1 MTVIA
6 LIGAKALWLT
16 YIWLASA
23 IAAAW
28 IAERKGYTER
38 AGLAAGLLLSAL
50 GLVIWLLWPAR
61 AESRWKREGA
71 LPRNSLPRRGRR

>member
-16 YIWLASA
+16 YLWLASA

-28 IAERKGYTER
+28 LSDRKGYGEP
-38 AGLAAGLLLSAL
+38 S
-50 GLVIWLLWPAR
+50 
-61 AESRWKREGA
+61 
-71 LPRNSLPRRGRR
+71 GRRRTTETTSWS

>member
-1 MTVIA
+1 MSTTIIA

-28 IAERKGYTER
+28 ISERKGYGER
-38 AGLAAGLLLSAL
+38 PGLAAGLLLSAA
-50 GLVIWLLWPAR
+50 GLVIWLVWPAR

-71 LPRNSLPRRGRR
+71 IPRLRR

>member
-1 MTVIA
+1 MTQTTIIA

-28 IAERKGYTER
+28 ISERKGYGER
-38 AGLAAGLLLSAL
+38 PGLAAGLILSAA
-50 GLVIWLLWPAR
+50 GLLIMLIWPAR
-61 AESRWKREGA
+61 AESRWKSEGA
-71 LPRNSLPRRGRR
+71 LPRRR